1 MQGKI
6 SPNKP
11 VMIVLYG
18 FPGSGK
24 STFAKQF
31 AEELGA
37 MHLHADKVASD
48 LFNGDVS
55 KEQQKIVQYMAHEL
69 LKAGV
74 SVVYD
79 GPTARLAERRATQAV
94 AYNAKAKII
103 LVWLQID
110 PDTAFHRTQSRDRR
124 KIEDKYAREYS
135 QDTFESAISNQQ
147 NPDHEQYVV
156 ISGKHTFHT
165 QSAAVL
171 KKLYELGIISSIQ
184 ASQANLVKPELV
196 NLVPQKLGGRVDM
209 SRRNISVR

>member
-6 SPNKP
+6 TPNKP
-11 VMIVLYG
+11 VLIVLYG

-24 STFAKQF
+24 SAFAKQF
-31 AEELGA
+31 AEEIGA
-37 MHLHADKVASD
+37 MHLHADKVAVD
-48 LFNGDVS
+48 LFGGNNH
-55 KEQQKIVQYMAHEL
+55 EQQQQFVQYMAHEL
-69 LKAGV
+69 LRAGV

-79 GPTARLAERRATQAV
+79 GPAARSAERRTLRATADS
-94 AYNAKAKII
+94 AKAATV

-110 PDTAFHRTQSRDRR
+110 PDTAFARTQNRDRR
-124 KIEDKYAREYS
+124 KSEDKYAQEYTQNS
-135 QDTFESAISNQQ
+135 FEDALAYQQ
-147 NPDHEQYVV
+147 NPDGEQYVV

-171 KKLYELGIISSIQ
+171 KKLYELGIVSSIQ

-209 SRRNISVR
+209 SRRNISIR